1 MRSEEFE
8 MFDELVFVY
17 GTLKSGFHN
26 NYLLSREEYICKGE
40 TVEKYLLTE
49 DGIPYVS
56 DQIEL
61 SHIQGEV
68 YKVSPD
74 SLMDLDMLEGHPN
87 WYERKQVK
95 IKGNDDSVRV
105 CWLYFNE
112 KSLGSLINQDGD
124 YGKENARRI
133 PILLQQENQEKN

>member
-1 MRSEEFE
+1 MREEEFE

-26 NYLLSREEYICKGE
+26 NHLLKDDKYICKGFTE
-40 TVEKYLLTE
+40 EKYLLTE

-56 DQIEL
+56 EQIDYCNI
-61 SHIQGEV
+61 HGEV
-68 YKVSPD
+68 YNVSVD
-74 SLMDLDMLEGHPN
+74 SLISLDILEGHPM
-87 WYERKQVK
+87 WYERKKVN
-95 IKGNDDSVRV
+95 IKGSNGNVYN

-112 KSLGSLINQDGD
+112 QSLGSLLNQDGD

-133 PILLQQENQEKN
+133 PIQLQQENTEAN